1 MSNVFKTNEVYKHLK
16 HGFKPQETITPV
28 RGVYV
33 SGEYRPPYYNDG
45 VVAITNYQTTPA
57 IAASFKSEYTELE
70 PIETLG
76 LYKIDVST
84 PDLHLQR
91 YMREFKEL
99 EPIQTLGLYKLYMTD
114 PHLYAS
120 RYERDYDN
128 SYDLNILGMYQ
139 VDISDPT
146 FHLTRYYKDYG
157 NSTPEPILRIT
168 GFTTAACTVENYSP

>member
-28 RGVYV
+28 RGMYV

-45 VVAITNYQTTPA
+45 VVAIVDFQATSA
-57 IAASFKSEYTELE
+57 IAVSFKSEYTELE
-70 PIETLG
+70 PIQTSG
-76 LYKIDVST
+76 MYQINVST
-84 PDLHLQR
+84 PTLHMQR
-91 YMREFKEL
+91 YTREFKEL
-99 EPIQTLGLYKLYMTD
+99 DPIETSGMYKMDVSSPVLYV
-114 PHLYAS
+114 S
-120 RYERDYDN
+120 RYERDYDKT
-128 SYDLNILGMYQ
+128 YDLDVCGMYQ
-139 VDISDPT
+139 LDVSDPT

>member
-45 VVAITNYQTTPA
+45 VVVIVDFQATPA
-57 IAASFKSEYTELE
+57 IAASFKSEYTELG
-70 PIETLG
+70 PIQTSG
-76 LYKIDVST
+76 MYQINVST
-84 PDLHLQR
+84 PTLHIQR
-91 YMREFKEL
+91 YTREFKEL
-99 EPIQTLGLYKLYMTD
+99 DPIETSGMYKMDVSSPVLYV
-114 PHLYAS
+114 S
-120 RYERDYDN
+120 RYERDYDKT
-128 SYDLNILGMYQ
+128 YDLDVCGMYQ
-139 VDISDPT
+139 LDVSDPT

-168 GFTTAACTVENYSP
+168 GITTAACTVENYSP